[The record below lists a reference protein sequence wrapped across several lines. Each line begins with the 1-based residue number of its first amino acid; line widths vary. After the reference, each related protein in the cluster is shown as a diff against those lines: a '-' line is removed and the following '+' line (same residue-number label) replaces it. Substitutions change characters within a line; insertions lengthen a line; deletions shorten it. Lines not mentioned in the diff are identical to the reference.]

1 MARVR
6 QFAKDM
12 GMSYNQA
19 NNLVKKGR
27 ALKDGGSSVLESTMN
42 QAKPI
47 KAKEGKFTKSKVKIE
62 KLLTEAD
69 KPKPRPKDPLRADTT
84 KIINKDFSKK
94 VMETNEK
101 NKKTIKKENGGG
113 NNLKSIP
120 EGNKGKG
127 LSKLPTEVRNKM
139 GFKKKGGTLKMR
151 DGGTFRGCGAQV
163 KGKKFKGIF

>member
-69 KPKPRPKDPLRADTT
+69 KPKPRPKDPLRACLLYT
-84 KIINKDFSKK
+84 SP
-94 VMETNEK
+94 
-101 NKKTIKKENGGG
+101 
-113 NNLKSIP
+113 SP
-120 EGNKGKG
+120 
-127 LSKLPTEVRNKM
+127 
-139 GFKKKGGTLKMR
+139 R
-151 DGGTFRGCGAQV
+151 DGLLSRMPSSA
-163 KGKKFKGIF
+163 